1 MNIDD
6 GDDPRIQYYD
16 SKWKC
21 GLRTDAAAVGNEG
34 ESLKTLILIP
44 SPRIVSGDPPIVA
57 G

>member
-1 MNIDD
+1 MATIREFSITTQIGNV
-6 GDDPRIQYYD
+6 GQEPM
-16 SKWKC
+16 
-21 GLRTDAAAVGNEG
+21 LRLLGNEG